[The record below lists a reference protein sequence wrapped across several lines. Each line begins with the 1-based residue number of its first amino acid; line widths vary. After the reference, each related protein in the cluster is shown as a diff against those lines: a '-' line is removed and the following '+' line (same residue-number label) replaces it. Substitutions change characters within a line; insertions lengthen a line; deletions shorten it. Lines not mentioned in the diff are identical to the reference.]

1 MQISKM
7 RDFQAE
13 RGGRG
18 DLVIKKRGKCCLFFI
33 KRGNNDITY
42 LLIDK

>member
-18 DLVIKKRGKCCLFFI
+18 DLVIKKEANVASFLLKEA
-33 KRGNNDITY
+33 TTT
-42 LLIDK
+42 LLIF